1 MLFCPSQNAPTGGGA
16 QQNRYQP
23 EQDSWKIEEEISN
36 ALYIIDKPLQPRART
51 YLELHKRT
59 PVETEYLRV
68 DFGVQGDGYFVLFPA
83 PGC

>member
-1 MLFCPSQNAPTGGGA
+1 MLCCPSQNEPAGGGA

-36 ALYIIDKPLQPRART
+36 ALYIIDTPLQPRART
-51 YLELHKRT
+51 YLELHERT
-59 PVETEYLRV
+59 PLRPNTGVSTSACKETS
-68 DFGVQGDGYFVLFPA
+68 YFVLFPA

>member
-1 MLFCPSQNAPTGGGA
+1 MLPIARCAAGGVA

-51 YLELHKRT
+51 YLELHERT
-59 PVETEYLRV
+59 PVETEYWRV
-68 DFGVQGDGYFVLFPA
+68 DFGL
-83 PGC
+83 